1 MKIAYRIMAV
11 YSRREMVEAEVKK
24 LDGCDVKVFYD
35 DRPDDERVG
44 TSYTQLKCINDA
56 LAGDYT
62 HLCLL
67 QDDLLLVN
75 DFDKCI
81 KELVT
86 ARPMAL
92 WTLFCPRIKD
102 MSFNAPYAR
111 IFPANTWGPG
121 NVIPIPMLQKIMA
134 FRQERLPNYIYDD
147 GLYLMYC
154 MEHGMPTYTTRVA
167 LLQHL
172 APEDSTLG
180 YNSKRK
186 VSKVWAGEDVYSR
199 INWRNRAVKTYNF
212 PDGIDIG
219 LHYKKYGPRK
229 KVRYVMRTVGNVDLS
244 EYFDA
249 IPDLEIAKDRIHDAM
264 DTFKLSLEMAGDD
277 PCVHLEDDIILCD
290 NFVERV
296 EAEIAK
302 RPNDVIQFFSMRKD
316 DLTVGS
322 RYILGGLFCMGQC
335 FYLPAGM
342 SADILRFMDTWDKYD
357 TDPNGLDT
365 PLMSDYFKLHKV
377 KYWNVCPNLVDHKV
391 QKSRIDPRRSSKRQ
405 SFTFVK
411 QGGAQG

>member
-1 MKIAYRIMAV
+1 MRIAYRIMA
-11 YSRREMVEAEVKK
+11 SPERKAFVEAELQK
-24 LDGCDVKVFYD
+24 LSGCDVKVFYD
-35 DRPDDERVG
+35 DRPDPERIG
-44 TSYTQLKCINDA
+44 TSYTQLKCVNDA

-62 HLCLL
+62 HLCIL

-81 KELVT
+81 KELVN

-92 WTLFCPRIKD
+92 WTLFCPRIRD

-111 IFPANTWGPG
+111 LFPANTWGPG
-121 NVIPIPMLQKIMA
+121 NVIPIGMLKKIMA
-134 FRQERLPNYIYDD
+134 FREERLPNYIYDD

-154 MEHGMPTYTTRVA
+154 IENGIPTYTTRVA

-172 APEDSTLG
+172 CPEDSLLG
-180 YNSKRK
+180 YNSSRK
-186 VSKVWAGEDVYSR
+186 VSKIWAGEDVYGR
-199 INWRNRAVKTYNF
+199 IKWQNRIPKSYNI
-212 PDGIDIG
+212 PTSANIPEE
-219 LHYKKYGPRK
+219 YAKYGPK
-229 KVRYVMRTVGNVDLS
+229 PKQAAKIRYIMRTVGNVDLH
-244 EYFDA
+244 EYTEA
-249 IPDLEIAKDRIHDAM
+249 IPTLEIARDRIHNAM

-290 NFVERV
+290 DFVRRV

-322 RYILGGLFCMGQC
+322 RYIRGGAFCMNQC
-335 FYLPAGM
+335 YYIPPGM
-342 SADILRFMDTWDKYD
+342 GTKLLAYMDVWDRYDEHPTGYDILMADF
-357 TDPNGLDT
+357 
-365 PLMSDYFKLHKV
+365 FKLNGI

-391 QKSRIDPRRSSKRQ
+391 AKSRINARRSSKRQ
-405 SFTFVK
+405 SFTFEK
-411 QGGAQG
+411 